1 MYCRYLK
8 IRLYIVRLKSGNVLT
23 DFFYCVLKN
32 GKLIEKLFIV
42 RLKFE
47 SGLTGSFRVPKT
59 GNWLTLLL

>member
-1 MYCRYLK
+1 M
-8 IRLYIVRLKSGNVLT
+8 RLKSGDVLT

-32 GKLIEKLFIV
+32 GKLIEKLFTA